1 MNHAEVSFPGRH
13 SAEGTAG
20 LLREGGTGRRAMF
33 EEMFAELGG
42 TIEAFYYAFGK
53 DDLYMIVD
61 LPDDAA
67 AVAASLN
74 VGSAGGAITFGATVL
89 ITPET
94 VDEATQRSVTYC
106 PPGA

>member
-1 MNHAEVSFPGRH
+1 MPKYLFQADYTQ
-13 SAEGTAG
+13 EGTVG

-33 EEMFAELGG
+33 EGMFAELGG
-42 TIEAFYYAFGK
+42 TVEAFYYAFGK

-67 AVAASLN
+67 AVAASLR
-74 VGSAGGAITFGATVL
+74 VSAAGAITFGATVL
-89 ITPET
+89 IEPET
-94 VDEATQRSVTYC
+94 VDEATQRNVTYR

>member
-1 MNHAEVSFPGRH
+1 MPKYLFQADYNAQ
-13 SAEGTAG
+13 GTAG
-20 LLREGGTGRRAMF
+20 LLSEGGSGRRAMF
-33 EEMFAELGG
+33 EEMFAGLGG
-42 TIEAFYYAFGK
+42 TIESFYYAFGRE
-53 DDLYMIVD
+53 DLYMIVD

-74 VGSAGGAITFGATVL
+74 ASAAGAITFGATVL

-94 VDEATQRSVTYC
+94 VDEAVSRNVTYR